1 MTPALAAELVAEDQ
15 QLRVRPAEAS
25 AAISAVIGR
34 TAVAAR
40 ARLRFGPGRTCEPA
54 GRLLDTAITR
64 AERAGLDP
72 AGLIVTSGFAEAGA
86 DIVRVRRKAH
96 GDADWI
102 TTPTSRVRIVLRP
115 AGLAAAGADVD
126 EPVRESVGADLAP
139 AAGAAVTPGGFA
151 ADARTNAVRESLLEV
166 IDPDLGVNV
175 VDLGFVRAVTIDD
188 RTAVITMTLT
198 SAACPLTKMIEDQIR
213 AGLAAV
219 TGIDGFRLDW
229 QWVPAWR
236 QADITSDGRDQLRAI
251 GFTLLPLRGRPLAS
265 IRPVAPSGDTG
276 FDVWW
281 VWQALG
287 SNQRRLCRRFYSP
300 ILLSEAYADAP

>member
-1 MTPALAAELVAEDQ
+1 MTQAIAAELLAEDD
-15 QLRVRPAEAS
+15 QLRVRPAEAR

-40 ARLRFGPGRTCEPA
+40 ARLRFGPGRTCEPV

-72 AGLIVTSGFAEAGA
+72 AGLIVASGAAAAGE

-115 AGLAAAGADVD
+115 AGLMVAGPDAAEPGHESAGL
-126 EPVRESVGADLAP
+126 ESAP
-139 AAGAAVTPGGFA
+139 AAATAVTPGGFA
-151 ADARTNAVRESLLEV
+151 ADARAGAIRESLFEV

-175 VDLGFVRAVTIDD
+175 VDLGFVRGLAIDG

-198 SAACPLTKMIEDQIR
+198 SAACPLTKIMEAQIR
-213 AGLAAV
+213 VSLGAIP
-219 TGIDGFRLDW
+219 GIDDFRVDW

-236 QADITSDGRDQLRAI
+236 PSDITPDGRDQLRAI
-251 GFTLLPLRGRPLAS
+251 GFTL
-265 IRPVAPSGDTG
+265 
-276 FDVWW
+276 
-281 VWQALG
+281 
-287 SNQRRLCRRFYSP
+287 
-300 ILLSEAYADAP
+300 